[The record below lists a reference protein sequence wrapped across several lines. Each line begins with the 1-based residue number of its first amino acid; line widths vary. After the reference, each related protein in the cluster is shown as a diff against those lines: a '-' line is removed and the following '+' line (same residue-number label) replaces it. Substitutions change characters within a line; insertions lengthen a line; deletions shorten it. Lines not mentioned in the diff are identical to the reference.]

1 MTLVPLQASSAL
13 ALRRLRRG
21 ALAGFFLFIAAT
33 VAGAQPAPPVSWK
46 LDKVEAPAVRRF
58 TPEQV
63 LTMSGLQLG
72 QTVGLDA
79 VDAAMARLS
88 ATGYFTS
95 VGYRYKYVGDK
106 LTVIFNLEEAK
117 WNAPVVFDNFVWFS
131 DDELT
136 NAVRQA
142 VPNFDGTAP
151 TSGGTAERITAALE
165 GLLKEKKIEGH
176 VDYQPAYAQG
186 SDNMAHVF
194 SVKDVSI
201 PICAVSFSGAAAV
214 SESDLIKKSKGLI
227 KADYSRSYVADFVK
241 DNLVPVYR
249 ERGYLKVRFGDAQ
262 ARPETSDCKNGVHVT
277 LAVTEGAVYAWD
289 KVEWSGN
296 SAFANPML
304 DDRLSMEKGEVANG
318 LKIDEGFKTIKTDYG
333 KKGYILSKLNLAPN
347 FDEANH
353 RVGYRVVIDE
363 GAQYHMGSLSF
374 TGLSESHA
382 TRLRRAWTL
391 REGAV
396 YNASYLDEYMRVW
409 LPPEEPLR
417 AKLQNIP
424 VKLDRQRLVVDVN
437 FSFK

>member
-1 MTLVPLQASSAL
+1 M
-13 ALRRLRRG
+13 
-21 ALAGFFLFIAAT
+21 AT
-33 VAGAQPAPPVSWK
+33 AQQAQPTSWK
-46 LDKVEAPAVRRF
+46 LAKVEAPNVRRF

-72 QTVGLDA
+72 QTVNLDA
-79 VDAAMARLS
+79 VDAAMGRLS

-95 VGYRYKYVGDK
+95 VGYRYNYVGDK
-106 LTVIFNLEEAK
+106 LTVTFNLEEAK

-131 DDELT
+131 DEELT
-136 NAVRQA
+136 SAVRQA

-165 GLLKEKKIEGH
+165 GLLKEKKIDGH
-176 VDYQPAYAQG
+176 VEYQPAYAQG
-186 SDNMAHVF
+186 SDMAHVF

-214 SESDLIKKSKGLI
+214 SESDLIKKSKALI

-249 ERGYLKVRFGDAQ
+249 ERGYLKARFSDAQ
-262 ARPETSDCKNGVHVT
+262 ARLEAGECKNGVHVT
-277 LAVTEGAVYAWD
+277 LSVTEGAAYSWD
-289 KVEWSGN
+289 KAEWSGN
-296 SAFANPML
+296 SAFASAML
-304 DDRLSMEKGEVANG
+304 DDRLSLRAGEVANG
-318 LKIDEGFKTIKTDYG
+318 LRIDEGFKTIKTDYG
-333 KKGYILSKLNLAPN
+333 KKGYVLVKLSPSPS

-353 RVGYRVVIDE
+353 RVAYRVAVDE

-374 TGLSESHA
+374 TGLSESNA

-437 FSFK
+437 FVFK